1 MSVQDEEDDLL
12 MIQILNIQGLMVLL
26 RIHRAYVPLYIGEI

>member
-12 MIQILNIQGLMVLL
+12 MIQIHNMYSIGFDGSSDDSQGVHVF
-26 RIHRAYVPLYIGEI
+26 IY